1 MGVVTTEDGNEYSRI
16 TAQLF
21 RRDLGNVSHLGV
33 GQQQSLRTHVC
44 LISPGHLAL
53 VSHPTPAERPPRIQ
67 LCSLWYVC
75 AALSHRV
82 TIDALPLIRAEDM
95 TVQIKFRNS
104 TAQLVI
110 P

>member
-1 MGVVTTEDGNEYSRI
+1 MCGSNSFSE
-16 TAQLF
+16 LMHP
-21 RRDLGNVSHLGV
+21 LL
-33 GQQQSLRTHVC
+33 
-44 LISPGHLAL
+44 SPGHLAL

-67 LCSLWYVC
+67 LCGLRYVC
-75 AALSHRV
+75 AALFHRV
-82 TIDALPLIRAEDM
+82 IIDGLPLFRAEDM